1 MNRFLMLL
9 VLTCTGQAIYAQYVY
24 TIKADSVKITNTCDT
39 AELIIENHTQN
50 VPGFL
55 YNKGKGR
62 TEFRRGVFAIND
74 SLYLIGGD
82 TMNLYKGRVNV
93 TASNGLHANDGHVKM
108 GGELVDIETDLK
120 FRFTDEELF
129 TAKWFRVKS
138 HDDNS
143 FFQIQENYEGQDPN
157 GQEYNPTSLVFH
169 SWTPSSHAS
178 FGCDHT
184 GFSVSAGAPGNM
196 NKALRFDTVALQVIN
211 GRMTVGFPGGGP
223 HYSLGT
229 ATLHIAAGTSAP
241 GTAPL
246 KFAPGPLLT
255 TIENNAVEYDGNDLY
270 LTQGSI
276 RYKLAK
282 MLDGQLTTNFGGP
295 SLGAFNS
302 VTTSLTVTGA
312 KPGDVVNVSANSGA
326 VNPPS
331 IIVTAYVTS
340 NNTVTL
346 QAYNASNSAVTIA
359 ADTYKVRV
367 IK

>member
-55 YNKGKGR
+55 YNKGRGR
-62 TEFRRGVFAIND
+62 TEFRRGAFAIND
-74 SLYLIGGD
+74 SLYLIGDD
-82 TMNLYKGRVNV
+82 TINLYKGRVNV
-93 TASNGLHANDGHVKM
+93 TASNGLHATDGHVKM
-108 GGELVDIETDLK
+108 GGELVDMETDLK
-120 FRFTDEELF
+120 FRFTEEELF
-129 TAKWFRVKS
+129 TSKWFRIKS

-143 FFQIQENYEGQDPN
+143 FFQIQEMYEGEDHN
-157 GQEYNPTSLVFH
+157 GQQYNPTSLVFH
-169 SWTPSSHAS
+169 SWTPYSHAG

-184 GFSVSAGAPGNM
+184 GFAATAGVPGNV
-196 NKALRFDTVALQVIN
+196 NKAVRFDTVALQVIN
-211 GRMTVGFPGGGP
+211 GRITVGFPGGGP
-223 HYSLGT
+223 HYSLGR
-229 ATLHIAAGTSAP
+229 AWLQIAAGTSAP
-241 GTAPL
+241 GTAAM
-246 KFAPGPLLT
+246 KFAPGALLT
-255 TIENNAVEYDGNDLY
+255 NIENDAVEYDGSDLY
-270 LTQGSI
+270 LTAGSV

-282 MLDGQLTTNFGGP
+282 MLDGQLTTSFGGP
-295 SLGAFNS
+295 SLSAFNS
-302 VTTSLTVTGA
+302 VTTTLSVNGA
-312 KPGDVVNVSANSGA
+312 RPGDVVNVSANNGA

-359 ADTYKVRV
+359 SDTYKVRV